1 MRSKKPINGAFRTVW
16 PWERATYI
24 AHLLRLDPTSRR
36 ARFHGA
42 INEAAIRDH
51 VDKAFG
57 GGTHVIGWFLEGA
70 IRGAAEI
77 ALFKGEAGMEAEAA
91 FEVETAY
98 RRLGAGAELMRRAAL
113 SARNREA
120 TALHI
125 STEID
130 NTAMMRL
137 ATAYGAVFR
146 FSDRDAEGV
155 LRQRPRTT
163 YSLALESWEED
174 NGLRRWRWGMAA
186 ARMRR
191 MVGRF
196 MPPAIGTT
204 PSAG

>member
-16 PWERATYI
+16 PWERATYV
-24 AHLLRLDPTSRR
+24 AHLLRLDLASRR
-36 ARFHGA
+36 SRFHGA
-42 INEAAIRDH
+42 VTESAIREH
-51 VDKAFG
+51 VDRAFDSG
-57 GGTHVIGWFLEGA
+57 IHVIGWYLEGA
-70 IRGAAEI
+70 IRGAAEV
-77 ALFKGEAGMEAEAA
+77 ALFEGETGLEAEAA

-155 LRQRPRTT
+155 LRQKPRTT

-174 NGLRRWRWGMAA
+174 NGLRRWRWGLAA

-196 MPPAIGTT
+196 MPPALGNTAST
-204 PSAG
+204 G